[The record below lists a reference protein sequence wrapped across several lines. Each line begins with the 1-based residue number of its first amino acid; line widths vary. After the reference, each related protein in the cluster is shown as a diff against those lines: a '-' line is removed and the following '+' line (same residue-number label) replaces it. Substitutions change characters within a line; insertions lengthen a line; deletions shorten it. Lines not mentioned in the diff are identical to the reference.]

1 MRDFFFNFSFWN
13 GHRNIKGRSLKSDK
27 YMFLSWDTDLEKLI
41 EPKLKEKGRSG
52 RQRSEE
58 AVNILDMDIIAK
70 RFKRL
75 QMASSKGS

>member
-1 MRDFFFNFSFWN
+1 M
-13 GHRNIKGRSLKSDK
+13 
-27 YMFLSWDTDLEKLI
+27 EKLI